1 MKREKGQKKS
11 AIIPYSRIIEDI
23 DAKKKIIK
31 YYVEIK

>member
-23 DAKKKIIK
+23 DVKKKSLNITLK
-31 YYVEIK
+31 

>member
-23 DAKKKIIK
+23 DAKKKSLNITLK
-31 YYVEIK
+31 

>member
-23 DAKKKIIK
+23 DAKKNQNITLK
-31 YYVEIK
+31 

>member
-1 MKREKGQKKS
+1 MKREKGKKKS

-23 DAKKKIIK
+23 DAKKIIK